1 MLSVNFVKPEYIRIC
16 RDKPIDEENLSQP
29 LPTKKKQIKETISFL
44 IGYKDIFKIAS
55 KSNKLYI
62 TTAIDDDDFSEITIS
77 QGA

>member
-1 MLSVNFVKPEYIRIC
+1 MLSKNFVKPEYIRIF
-16 RDKPIDEENLSQP
+16 RDKPLDEENLSQP
-29 LPTKKKQIKETISFL
+29 LPTKKRQIKETISFL

-62 TTAIDDDDFSEITIS
+62 TTAIGYDDFSEIFIS